1 MSSGFE
7 KELFFGGALGDEDIG
22 NLNLSKL
29 FEMGELLEDNK
40 ETQLERERKQIEQE
54 KFFKN
59 PHCDDNLLPVN
70 ENDLNLEVI
79 CIQEGE
85 KIYRLS
91 DLIIPINKKKI
102 RVIESYMH
110 KLLTQPEK
118 DKNEKE
124 EDVKKK
130 MIHEKK
136 EIATLIKKSKRNQ
149 KYSKINI
156 LHNEKFFDKTVFIDS
171 SANVNKTKDG
181 MGGRKGNDDED
192 DNVVN
197 YNNDNKLCE
206 GEKESNNEN
215 KRNLTIINGNV
226 KVDYGNNISNELF
239 MFKQRL
245 NSNNINEDN
254 NNYNNNSY
262 MKMKFFQISLL

>member
-110 KLLTQPEK
+110 KLLTQP
-118 DKNEKE
+118 
-124 EDVKKK
+124 
-130 MIHEKK
+130 
-136 EIATLIKKSKRNQ
+136 
-149 KYSKINI
+149 
-156 LHNEKFFDKTVFIDS
+156 
-171 SANVNKTKDG
+171 
-181 MGGRKGNDDED
+181 
-192 DNVVN
+192 
-197 YNNDNKLCE
+197 
-206 GEKESNNEN
+206 
-215 KRNLTIINGNV
+215 
-226 KVDYGNNISNELF
+226 
-239 MFKQRL
+239 
-245 NSNNINEDN
+245 
-254 NNYNNNSY
+254 
-262 MKMKFFQISLL
+262 